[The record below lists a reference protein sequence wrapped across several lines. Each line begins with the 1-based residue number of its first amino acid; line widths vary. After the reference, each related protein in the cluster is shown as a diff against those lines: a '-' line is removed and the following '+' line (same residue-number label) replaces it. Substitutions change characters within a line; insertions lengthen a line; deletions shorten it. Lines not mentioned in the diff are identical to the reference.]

1 MLFFRRSFLVM
12 YRYVLNALW
21 IFSCKTLNVC
31 YRMARDVIY
40 KLIAHAD
47 FLMIIKE
54 KDINETYSLILAG
67 EDKSIQKRR

>member
-1 MLFFRRSFLVM
+1 
-12 YRYVLNALW
+12 
-21 IFSCKTLNVC
+21 
-31 YRMARDVIY
+31 MARDVIY